1 MDELPAESEMGP
13 LDCTVGAHFVW
24 SCTCD
29 EMPLFLGDERL
40 RLVLIVLSM
49 CVVSV
54 S

>member
-40 RLVLIVLSM
+40 RLVLIVIRYV
-49 CVVSV
+49 CC
-54 S
+54 